1 MFSLTTRG
9 AAVLPPSDK
18 HLRYIGSH
26 DGFATSAR
34 HFEGKSTALRLS
46 PGEAIVESLKQKI
59 LNEGVVLSEQVL
71 KVDAFLNHQ
80 IDPALMQQIGHEFA
94 RRFAGQGITKIV
106 TIEASGIAPA
116 IMAGLELGVPVIF
129 ARKYQSLTLKDDLYI
144 SKVYSFTKQTESTL
158 AISAKHLSASDHV
171 LLVDDFLANGHA
183 AKALIDLIG
192 QAGATITGIGV
203 VIEKSFQNGRAEL
216 DAQGYRVE
224 SLARIRSLE
233 NGQVSF
239 LD

>member
-1 MFSLTTRG
+1 M
-9 AAVLPPSDK
+9 
-18 HLRYIGSH
+18 
-26 DGFATSAR
+26 
-34 HFEGKSTALRLS
+34 
-46 PGEAIVESLKQKI
+46 ESLKQKI

-80 IDPALMQQIGHEFA
+80 IDPTLMQQIGHEFA

-116 IMAGLELGVPVIF
+116 VMAGLELGVPVIF

-158 AISAKHLSASDHV
+158 AISAKHLSANDHV

-192 QAGATITGIGV
+192 QAGASIAGIGV

-233 NGQVSF
+233 NGRVSF